1 VLPQVP
7 LLVGVVTV
15 MLRAAMVVLD
25 FFEAVPVA
33 VTQSPTVTAL
43 TDSVTLLEN
52 VVDDVQFTVVWP
64 LLGFCTSMLDAF
76 RAATLPKA
84 PVGALEVVA
93 APAEALDPKIPE
105 ASRAAAPVPSVRGQ
119 LLLDVRR
126 SVGVS
131 MVVVASF
138 MCGCRCT

>member
-1 VLPQVP
+1 MPQLP
-7 LLVGVVTV
+7 LLFGVVTV
-15 MLRAAMVVLD
+15 MLPAAIVVLD
-25 FFEAVPVA
+25 FFDAVPVA
-33 VTQSPTVTAL
+33 VMQSPTFTAL

-76 RAATLPKA
+76 SAATLPVA
-84 PVGALEVVA
+84 PIGALDVVA
-93 APAEALDPKIPE
+93 APADALDPKIP
-105 ASRAAAPVPSVRGQ
+105 AAKRVAAPVPRMRGQ
-119 LLLDVRR
+119 LLLGTER

-138 MCGCRCT
+138 MYGCADT